1 MSGAATCLP
10 ARPPCSRVLMFPSA
24 CCSTNEN
31 TRRPGML
38 GGITHETDC
47 KAWAHDLLF
56 WDLALTSLF
65 PFAQT
70 EQEARPP
77 RLSSVRQFS
86 HSAPTPPGG
95 DAGELCGR
103 RGRACTTFQAGRGL
117 SPAGPAWRPLG
128 VNLCLPTRRLPRRLQ
143 AFFLA
148 RSRHS
153 PGSVC
158 VSVRGHF
165 RLAGDGTAA
174 SPFPFPFPPGCRR
187 SCDDFMTLQ
196 WPRGRETGPG
206 LYSRAGK

>member
-1 MSGAATCLP
+1 MLPRPQSLPRMSGAATCLP

-24 CCSTNEN
+24 CCSTNEK

-47 KAWAHDLLF
+47 KARAHDLLF

-103 RGRACTTFQAGRGL
+103 RGRACSTFQAGRGL
-117 SPAGPAWRPLG
+117 SPAGPAQRPLG
-128 VNLCLPTRRLPRRLQ
+128 VNLSLPTRRLP
-143 AFFLA
+143 APAPPSGFFS
-148 RSRHS
+148 RS
-153 PGSVC
+153 
-158 VSVRGHF
+158 
-165 RLAGDGTAA
+165 L
-174 SPFPFPFPPGCRR
+174 SPFPGQRLRFSARTFPAGGGWDGGQPVPVPVPAW
-187 SCDDFMTLQ
+187 LQ
-196 WPRGRETGPG
+196 AQLR
-206 LYSRAGK
+206 